1 MAAKRESCTIV
12 SADANG
18 HLIGL
23 RGRIH
28 PKPARI
34 AGRSREI
41 SVWTVDLDQRPHV
54 VADLS
59 EILSDDEMETA
70 CRLRVE
76 KDRTQFIVARAAL
89 RQILGRELQHAP
101 ASLRFAAHEHGKP
114 YLPEHGDLQFN
125 VSHSYGLCLI
135 AVAGHV
141 PVGVDLERV
150 AGLEGLETLAREVLS
165 PAEIEALRSSS
176 DPLRLFYSCWTR
188 KEAYVK
194 ALGGGWAIAVPKIET
209 SLAGRPRFLRL
220 PGDHTGSW
228 SLIDFEP
235 APGYVAALAVH
246 QTGASL
252 RQREWK
258 LTGIPDDQSCV
269 SAPET
274 SFPSQA
280 HRAQPWS

>member
-1 MAAKRESCTIV
+1 
-12 SADANG
+12 
-18 HLIGL
+18 
-23 RGRIH
+23 
-28 PKPARI
+28 
-34 AGRSREI
+34 
-41 SVWTVDLDQRPHV
+41 
-54 VADLS
+54 
-59 EILSDDEMETA
+59 META

-76 KDRTQFIVARAAL
+76 KDRAQFIVARAAL
-89 RQILGRELQHAP
+89 RQILGRELQRSP
-101 ASLRFAAHEHGKP
+101 SSLRFAAHEHGKP
-114 YLPEHGDLQFN
+114 YLPADGDLQFN

-220 PGDHTGSW
+220 PDDHIASW

-235 APGYVAALAVH
+235 APGYVASLAVR
-246 QTGASL
+246 QAGASL
-252 RQREWK
+252 CQREWK
-258 LTGIPDDQSCV
+258 LTGTSDDESRL

-280 HRAQPWS
+280 DRAQPWS